1 VKIAVFCVKES
12 FLIKICLLGSVA
24 GILSIYFLSFMIVPE
39 EIGAGEITENHAGRK
54 VKLSGTVEGFRLH
67 SNGHVFFEV
76 TDDTGSVD
84 VVIWE
89 EKVEQLMLSGTD
101 VTRITEGISIELTGT
116 VELYRGS
123 VQVVI

>member
-1 VKIAVFCVKES
+1 MKETL
-12 FLIKICLLGSVA
+12 LIKICLLGSVV

-39 EIGAGEITENHAGRK
+39 EIGAGEITENHVGRK
-54 VKLSGTVEGFRLH
+54 VRLSGTVEGFRMH

-76 TDDTGSVD
+76 MDETGSVD

-89 EKVEQLMLSGTD
+89 ERVEQLMLSGTD
-101 VTRITEGISIELTGT
+101 VTRITGGIPIGLTGT

-123 VQVVI
+123 VQVVV